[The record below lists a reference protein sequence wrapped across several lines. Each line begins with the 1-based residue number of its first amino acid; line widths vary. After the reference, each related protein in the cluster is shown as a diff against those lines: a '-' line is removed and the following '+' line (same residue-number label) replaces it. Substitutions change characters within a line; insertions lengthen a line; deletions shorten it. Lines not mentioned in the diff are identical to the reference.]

1 MAIFAVVLVL
11 ALLWLALLYL
21 GIPLG
26 IIGCCI
32 GAYLFRTS
40 TEETGR
46 RDGVIIAGVSVA
58 VVVASLVGNASDK
71 DAPLHAWLNGES
83 QPQINQQ
90 GDD

>member
-1 MAIFAVVLVL
+1 MVLLAALVVL

-40 TEETGR
+40 TGETGR

-58 VVVASLVGNASDK
+58 VIIASLVGNASDK
-71 DAPLHAWLNGES
+71 DAPLHEWLNRES
-83 QPQINQQ
+83 RPQINQQ